1 MGTVLIREASEGDL
15 FYILRAYA
23 EAGITGGEEFTGDE
37 ARAHFARFRI
47 YPYYRIFVAEVDGEF
62 TGTYALLI
70 MDNLAKRGAK
80 AGVVEDVAV
89 LPAHQGKGVGRAMME
104 HALAQCR
111 AAGCYKMT
119 LSSGLPR
126 EGAHR
131 FYDSLGFERHGY
143 SFLMRLSR

>member
-1 MGTVLIREASEGDL
+1 MTVAIRVAEEQDL
-15 FYILRAYA
+15 PDILGAYRA
-23 EAGITGGEEFTGDE
+23 AGITGEEEFTREE
-37 ARAHFARFRI
+37 ARAHFRRLQL
-47 YPYYRIFVAEVDGEF
+47 YPYYRVFAAEADGRF
-62 TGTYALLI
+62 AGTYALLI
-70 MDNLAKRGAK
+70 MDNMAKRGAK

-89 LPAHQGKGVGRAMME
+89 LPGFQGKGVGRAMMD
-104 HALAQCR
+104 HARGQCR

-143 SFLMRLSR
+143 SFLTRL